1 MEAEQEYLMN
11 ERLSMLDGLCATWL
25 TMQQTQ
31 SPEAFQGRGMV
42 IPEGQVNAALSGQM
56 PIEPFEGFMESFD
69 ELREKEKKGGDR
81 FSMLMQRLKCSAFEE
96 LAVLL
101 AYAPELNR
109 KYERVFA
116 FLQDNLKADRATVG
130 LCADMYGLVEHIG
143 NAEVFALSD
152 RASDLNRYVLTGS
165 GDGLRRSLSLRETAL
180 NYLTGSEYLPGQLS
194 AFCEVSFLKKAV
206 LPTVRKDEAV
216 QVERIF
222 REYTSGS
229 CLQGSILELTGAE
242 GSGRKFLISYASG
255 RTGHPVLFIDS
266 RVLALQTPEIR
277 LSLLDDIVSWAFLNG
292 GVPAFRHF
300 EFADY
305 SPADRQN
312 LVLSIL
318 HRIDGTIPL
327 AAVCSENILRLP
339 GESFRLILIEL
350 PVCNLTEQKALWTA
364 FLKGNEFAAGKDID
378 VQALASTYS
387 MTPGQ
392 IRQTLTAAAAEAV
405 STGNKSISTDN
416 IMSGV
421 RVMCRPRLSGLAEPL
436 KASFTWDDLMLGTD
450 QLRLLHELCGR
461 IKYRFQVNEEWGFNK
476 KLPYGKGVSVCL
488 YGPPGTGKTMTAQVL
503 AREFGLDAYRIDMSR
518 ILDKYIG
525 ETEKKLAEL
534 FDAARDCNAVLFFD
548 EADAL
553 FGKRS
558 EVNDSKDKYANA
570 ETAYLLQRMEQH
582 NGVSILATN
591 AVQNFDE
598 AFKRRISFMVNI
610 PMPDADIRKKIW
622 HSVFPEEAPLSGVDL
637 DFFAEKYEL
646 SGSSIKSVAVSSA
659 FLAAAENSE
668 ITKNVIGQAL
678 KEEYLKTGRIFS
690 YADLL

>member
-1 MEAEQEYLMN
+1 MELKELIKYARDNRCSDLHITA
-11 ERLSMLDGLCATWL
+11 G
-25 TMQQTQ
+25 
-31 SPEAFQGRGMV
+31 EAV
-42 IPEGQVNAALSGQM
+42 
-56 PIEPFEGFMESFD
+56 
-69 ELREKEKKGGDR
+69 
-81 FSMLMQRLKCSAFEE
+81 
-96 LAVLL
+96 AV
-101 AYAPELNR
+101 R
-109 KYERVFA
+109 KYGE
-116 FLQDNLKADRATVG
+116 LELLDITPSIEETE
-130 LCADMYGLVEHIG
+130 DM
-143 NAEVFALSD
+143 
-152 RASDLNRYVLTGS
+152 
-165 GDGLRRSLSLRETAL
+165 
-180 NYLTGSEYLPGQLS
+180 
-194 AFCEVSFLKKAV
+194 
-206 LPTVRKDEAV
+206 
-216 QVERIF
+216 IF
-222 REYTSGS
+222 
-229 CLQGSILELTGAE
+229 SILGDE
-242 GSGRKFLISYASG
+242 
-255 RTGHPVLFIDS
+255 
-266 RVLALQTPEIR
+266 
-277 LSLLDDIVSWAFLNG
+277 DI
-292 GVPAFRHF
+292 
-300 EFADY
+300 
-305 SPADRQN
+305 QN
-312 LVLSIL
+312 V
-318 HRIDGTIPL
+318 
-327 AAVCSENILRLP
+327 
-339 GESFRLILIEL
+339 
-350 PVCNLTEQKALWTA
+350 Q
-364 FLKGNEFAAGKDID
+364 AGKDID